1 MNRKKTILDVL
12 YRKQVFLEYESIGLK
27 KTPNLHFSKGFSP
40 WFWSKSW
47 SFIIFSVYQKQI
59 EKKCLVTFWIK
70 KKTLKTIRTCV
81 YEERKINF
89 FPKGKS
95 IVFVKNLRF
104 IQRSFSFKIDQEKL
118 SGDVLVRKTFFC
130 HPL

>member
-1 MNRKKTILDVL
+1 MFPKMILVKKLKFYHLFCLSKTDREKVFGNVLD
-12 YRKQVFLEYESIGLK
+12 K
-27 KTPNLHFSKGFSP
+27 
-40 WFWSKSW
+40 
-47 SFIIFSVYQKQI
+47 
-59 EKKCLVTFWIK
+59 K

-104 IQRSFSFKIDQEKL
+104 IQRSFSFKTDQEKL